1 MVFRR
6 GSQGGGQGDG
16 QVRRCSPRGG
26 AWRGRCL
33 PHSCLSACFRYDAL
47 FEEDSDAKR
56 PLTETLEPGRLRPL
70 PPKAQEGW
78 LRKAKAGLPL
88 ELKHDGGWWQ
98 AGGARLA
105 SARSQPLSRGCP
117 ALSVPTRGPQ
127 VEFVSVADGGDAET
141 ATQLLVRG
149 AGELWGGAE
158 ILADVSSLRP
168 GWHFNAASQSW
179 GSRGAAAA
187 AAPKKSRSGSK
198 SRRSGARPDKG
209 AA

>member
-1 MVFRR
+1 
-6 GSQGGGQGDG
+6 
-16 QVRRCSPRGG
+16 
-26 AWRGRCL
+26 
-33 PHSCLSACFRYDAL
+33 
-47 FEEDSDAKR
+47 
-56 PLTETLEPGRLRPL
+56 
-70 PPKAQEGW
+70 
-78 LRKAKAGLPL
+78 
-88 ELKHDGGWWQ
+88 
-98 AGGARLA
+98 
-105 SARSQPLSRGCP
+105 
-117 ALSVPTRGPQ
+117 

>member
-1 MVFRR
+1 M
-6 GSQGGGQGDG
+6 
-16 QVRRCSPRGG
+16 RRCSPRGG
-26 AWRGRCL
+26 AWRGRGL

-56 PLTETLEPGRLRPL
+56 PLTETLEPGRLRPI

-78 LRKAKAGLPL
+78 LRKAKVGLPL

-187 AAPKKSRSGSK
+187 APPNKSRSGSK

>member
-1 MVFRR
+1 VTA
-6 GSQGGGQGDG
+6 S
-16 QVRRCSPRGG
+16 GG
-26 AWRGRCL
+26 APRPPPGVVVSHRYAFGMAVEVAGEDEGFERSWYSGEVL
-33 PHSCLSACFRYDAL
+33 KAAAKVTVRYDAL

-88 ELKHDGGWWQ
+88 ELKHDGGWW
-98 AGGARLA
+98 
-105 SARSQPLSRGCP
+105 
-117 ALSVPTRGPQ
+117 Q